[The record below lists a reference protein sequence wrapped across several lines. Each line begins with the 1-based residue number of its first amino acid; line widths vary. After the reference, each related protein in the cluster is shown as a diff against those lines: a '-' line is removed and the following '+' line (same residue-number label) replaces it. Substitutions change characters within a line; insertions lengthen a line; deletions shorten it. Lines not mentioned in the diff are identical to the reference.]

1 MDIMSALTLGTKTLE
16 ALKAIKDIEK
26 NFDAATWKAKVAE
39 LMSDVADMKM
49 ALVEAN
55 DKITELEKRASEL
68 TTQLTFKA
76 ERTAYKNGFLYE
88 VFQDGTTAEFPFCQN
103 CTTAGKYVR
112 IARAPGGGSA
122 ICPSC
127 KTHFD
132 IRSVWHGS

>member
-1 MDIMSALTLGTKTLE
+1 MDIITALSLGTKTLE
-16 ALKAIKDIEK
+16 ALKAMRDIEK

-55 DKITELEKRASEL
+55 DKIAGLEKRVADQTE
-68 TTQLTFKA
+68 QLTFKA
-76 ERTAYKNGFLYE
+76 ERTEYKDGFLYE
-88 VFQDGTTAEFPFCQN
+88 VFEDATVAEFPFCQN
-103 CTTAGKYVR
+103 CTTSGKYVR
-112 IARAPGGGSA
+112 IIRGPGGNSA

-132 IRSVWHGS
+132 IRSVMHR

>member
-1 MDIMSALTLGTKTLE
+1 MDIMSALSVGTKALE

-26 NFDAATWKAKVAE
+26 DFDAATWKAKVAE

-55 DKITELEKRASEL
+55 DKIAELEKRAADL
-68 TTQLTFKA
+68 TAQVTFKA
-76 ERTAYKNGFLYE
+76 ENTVYENGFLYE
-88 VFQDGTTAEFPFCQN
+88 VFQDGDVAEFPFCQH
-103 CTTAGKYVR
+103 CMTDGRHVR
-112 IARAPGGGSA
+112 IARAPGGASA

-132 IRSVWHGS
+132 VRSVWHR